1 MQGFKYGLLVLPSR
15 EGLSAPLRMD
25 DSTELVPTT
34 LDALIDK
41 KQTKHWRE
49 WVGSIEWKQLT
60 EADALV
66 ITRIPSDTPEV
77 MDGESQKLQGRA
89 VTSWFAY
96 LLAEPHPFTRGRGWI
111 LSGPCENGN
120 RGGRLLDVKVFS
132 REELT
137 SPFYSELN
145 EFWDSRGDRP
155 QALKARTDP
164 RRTGPGGS
172 QMLKRS
178 PRHGSRRQPLR
189 VPAADHTGPG
199 GSSAYGS
206 WRQLTRVL
214 AADHTGLGGRAAAR
228 FVSDQ
233 AEFSA
238 GSVA

>member
-1 MQGFKYGLLVLPSR
+1 MPGFKYGLLVLPSR
-15 EGLSAPLRMD
+15 EGLTAPLRMD

-111 LSGPCENGN
+111 LSGPCESGS
-120 RGGRLLDVKVFS
+120 RGGRLLDVKVLS

-145 EFWDSRGDRP
+145 EFWDSRGEGNPTRALRPRVHLEAGRAFDR
-155 QALKARTDP
+155 R
-164 RRTGPGGS
+164 
-172 QMLKRS
+172 
-178 PRHGSRRQPLR
+178 
-189 VPAADHTGPG
+189 AD
-199 GSSAYGS
+199 
-206 WRQLTRVL
+206 RVL
-214 AADHTGLGGRAAAR
+214 QDIRGAPRLRHRRGVRG
-228 FVSDQ
+228 
-233 AEFSA
+233 
-238 GSVA
+238 